1 MQASR
6 FACTRSEY
14 CKGFGNSLRSATV
27 NSPTRSTPPPKEPAG
42 SNARA
47 IHGNVLNF
55 GITKRKTRK
64 GKEREGRGYTAVPVY
79 EGSLAGASRGCDTQH
94 QEEGKERVTQLYLTA
109 GAA

>member
-55 GITKRKTRK
+55 GMF
-64 GKEREGRGYTAVPVY
+64 
-79 EGSLAGASRGCDTQH
+79 
-94 QEEGKERVTQLYLTA
+94 TQLRLDQQQILLIKSQLVHR
-109 GAA
+109 